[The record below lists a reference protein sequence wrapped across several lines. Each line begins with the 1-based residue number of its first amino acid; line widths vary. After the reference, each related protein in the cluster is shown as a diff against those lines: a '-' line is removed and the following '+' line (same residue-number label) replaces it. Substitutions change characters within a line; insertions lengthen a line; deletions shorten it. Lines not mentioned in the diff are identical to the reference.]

1 MAQKR
6 ILLKGEGE
14 GEGKGKGKGKNTLHD
29 FNFLSSSNEWPG
41 LKL

>member
-6 ILLKGEGE
+6 ILLKGKGK
-14 GEGKGKGKGKNTLHD
+14 GEGKGEGENKLHD
-29 FNFLSSSNEWPG
+29 FDFLSSSNEWPG

>member
-14 GEGKGKGKGKNTLHD
+14 GKGEGEEKDKLHD
-29 FNFLSSSNEWPG
+29 FDFLSSSNEWPG